1 MNNKAIKNET
11 IINSIQGALVA
22 DAYALGSHWIYDE
35 TQLKNLPIDWE
46 ELNTPQA
53 MWHKGKEKGDFTHYG
68 DHGKWLYEYIQIH
81 NHFDPS
87 QYAAF
92 WMKRMEDYQGYV
104 DSSTRE
110 TLAILKSK
118 PSTLCGASS
127 HDLSIIGRIAPLL
140 LVSKTKEEFLS
151 NTEMFVSLTHNSPVA
166 LKAAQFFASVLF
178 DVALGAA
185 TTEAIKHTAVDP
197 LLARAHGAAINS
209 KGQESFNAI
218 RTFGPACG
226 VEGGF
231 EGTIHVLLS
240 YDDYKSAMI
249 ANAQA
254 GGDNAARGMII
265 GMIMGAAL
273 KEIPPAWKNGVK
285 NL

>member
-1 MNNKAIKNET
+1 MDKT
-11 IINSIQGALVA
+11 IIDNAIAGAFVA

-46 ELNTPQA
+46 ELNAPQA

-68 DHGKWLYEYIQIH
+68 DHGQWHHEFIQT
-81 NHFDPS
+81 NHHFEPS
-87 QYAAF
+87 MYASF
-92 WMKRMEDYQGYV
+92 WVEKMQDYQGYI
-104 DSSTRE
+104 DGSSRE
-110 TLAILKSK
+110 TLEILKND
-118 PSTLCGASS
+118 PLALCGAAS

-140 LVSKTKEEFLS
+140 LVSKTKEEFLA
-151 NTEMFVSLTHNSPVA
+151 NTQAFVSLTHNSPSV
-166 LKAAQFFASVLF
+166 LIAAKFFASVLF
-178 DVALGAA
+178 EVAHGADISD
-185 TTEAIKHTAVDP
+185 TVKHTAVDP
-197 LLARAHGAAINS
+197 LLARAHAAALNS
-209 KGQESFNAI
+209 QGEESFNTI

-231 EGTIHVLLS
+231 EGTIHLLIS

-249 ANAQA
+249 ANAKA
-254 GGDNAARGMII
+254 GGDSAARAMIV

-273 KEIPPAWKNGVK
+273 KEIPLAWKNSVK